1 MTNNIADKTP
11 LPPEP
16 KSDPEVGR
24 ITRSSSNNIFYIG
37 IDRPEKL
44 NGFTPEMFREMALAY
59 TEYENEKNAF
69 CAIVFSHGPHFTAGI
84 DLPKIAPL
92 MRSGNRE
99 YLHPKNLIDPLS
111 LRGLI
116 RTKPVI
122 CAVRGITFTYGVELM
137 LSSDITV
144 AADDCRFSQ
153 LEVLRGI
160 MPTGGATIR
169 FVERA
174 GWGDAMKYL
183 LTGMEFNSEEAYRMR
198 LVQEVVSPNMVFSKA
213 KELAESIVSAAPL
226 AVKETIRN
234 SKKAQEFGQKAA
246 VDEFDEVQTK
256 LSLSNDAKEGVK
268 SFKEKRKPKFTGS

>member
-1 MTNNIADKTP
+1 MTLDETP
-11 LPPEP
+11 IPPSPDVDSEI
-16 KSDPEVGR
+16 GR
-24 ITRSSSNNIFYIG
+24 ITRSFSENIFYIG
-37 IDRPEKL
+37 IDRPKKL
-44 NGFTPEMFREMALAY
+44 NGFTPEMFREMAQAY
-59 TEYENEKNAF
+59 TEYEKNDEAY

-92 MRSGNRE
+92 MQSGDRE
-99 YLHPKNLIDPLS
+99 FFRPSKLIDPLS
-111 LRGLI
+111 LRGMI

-137 LSSDITV
+137 LSSDITI
-144 AADDCRFSQ
+144 AGNNCRFSQ

-183 LTGMEFNSEEAYRMR
+183 LTGAEFNSEEALRMK
-198 LVQEVVSPNMVFSKA
+198 LVQEVVHPNQVFSRA
-213 KELAESIVSAAPL
+213 KELAQNIVAAAPL

-234 SKKAQEFGQKAA
+234 SRKALEEGKDAA
-246 VDEFDEVQTK
+246 VMEFDEVQAI
-256 LSLSNDAKEGVK
+256 LSKTNDAKEGVNAFKTK
-268 SFKEKRKPKFTGS
+268 SKPNFKGN

>member
-37 IDRPEKL
+37 LDRPEKL
-44 NGFTPEMFREMALAY
+44 NGFTPEMFREIALAY

-116 RTKPVI
+116 KTKPVI

-169 FVERA
+169 FVERD

-183 LTGMEFNSEEAYRMR
+183 LTG
-198 LVQEVVSPNMVFSKA
+198 
-213 KELAESIVSAAPL
+213 
-226 AVKETIRN
+226 
-234 SKKAQEFGQKAA
+234 
-246 VDEFDEVQTK
+246 
-256 LSLSNDAKEGVK
+256 
-268 SFKEKRKPKFTGS
+268 